1 MFQRRSSPDAGD
13 RYRYSQPRLLRMT
26 GLASAS
32 HYRLIRP
39 FTFPSAY
46 IWHIFKSTRSMPRH
60 NLLKILVI
68 HLAYVL
74 ISGAQLT
81 YRVQE
86 AEVSPYSVS
95 FLQGSYTTSNK
106 TTLWCP
112 LSSPHP
118 VRIPAPCRFRLTG
131 PVPVS
136 RIHFHS
142 RNCSRNQDQCHRR
155 YPIFEPRDQLY
166 LPLQKFSSAQQDLT
180 VTQLNLGEKLSG
192 HVPVP
197 SWSHHNGLATGGS
210 PCTEPSSKISPLLFA
225 RLPAI

>member
-60 NLLKILVI
+60 NLLKIP
-68 HLAYVL
+68 
-74 ISGAQLT
+74 
-81 YRVQE
+81 E
-86 AEVSPYSVS
+86 AE
-95 FLQGSYTTSNK
+95 

-112 LSSPHP
+112 PSSPHP

-131 PVPVS
+131 PVP
-136 RIHFHS
+136 
-142 RNCSRNQDQCHRR
+142 
-155 YPIFEPRDQLY
+155 
-166 LPLQKFSSAQQDLT
+166 
-180 VTQLNLGEKLSG
+180 LNLGEKLSG